1 MHFSPRDNEEIL
13 SNKKFRTNFEYDQKD
28 ERVIY
33 NLTDDDEL
41 ILGVKKRFSY
51 YSTT

>member
-1 MHFSPRDNEEIL
+1 V
-13 SNKKFRTNFEYDQKD
+13 NFENTQKD
-28 ERVIY
+28 ERFIY

-41 ILGVKKRFSY
+41 ILGVKKRLGS